1 MVDTLGLLA
10 EAIQL
15 AYELGY
21 DVREEPLG
29 DTASGEVRIGSAR
42 HILLNAS
49 DLPAD
54 QLEQLTEILV
64 ADGRWK
70 TVPVSHLLKR
80 TLGGS

>member
-10 EAIQL
+10 QAIQL
-15 AYELGY
+15 ACELGY

-29 DTASGEVRIGSAR
+29 DTASGELRIGATR
-42 HILLNAS
+42 HILLNVS

-54 QLEQLTEILV
+54 QLEQLMKILA
-64 ADGRWK
+64 ADDRWK

-80 TLGGS
+80 TLCGD